1 MCTLSTYRK
10 LEEMLK
16 NAHELVEYADEQLQ
30 LATKQQSAITDNSY
44 SETQQLLEQMSG
56 ELDKMIHSAN
66 PEQRDALNRAQQQIQ
81 DRQNNFILG
90 FET

>member
-1 MCTLSTYRK
+1 MSTYRK
-10 LEEMLK
+10 VEEMLK
-16 NAHELVEYADEQLQ
+16 NAHELTEYADEQLQ
-30 LATKQQSAITDNSY
+30 LAIKQQSEVNDKGYT
-44 SETQQLLEQMSG
+44 ETQQLLERMSV

-66 PEQRDALNRAQQQIQ
+66 PEQRDALQRAQQQIQ